1 MDLEQYVQQWRDFA
15 KKLER
20 SGRFEVASKIVRPYT
35 AAEIAE
41 MEDDLSSRFDAPG
54 FRIPEPLRGL
64 LGVTLSLRVQ
74 WVFREAAAPI
84 AGSVRLTP
92 QDVFETEAESG
103 VDHVD
108 FWETDRVFEPITD
121 DESVVAVMA
130 APTEA
135 PRLWFVDGE
144 DRWPLDLSIE
154 QYLAEAWRFKG
165 LYGWQ
170 RALATGGDTPALEQR
185 LSQALAALST

>member
-1 MDLEQYVQQWRDFA
+1 MDLERYVQQWRDFA
-15 KKLER
+15 EKLER
-20 SGRFEVASKIVRPYT
+20 SGRFEVASEIVRPYST
-35 AAEIAE
+35 SEIAE
-41 MEDDLSSRFDAPG
+41 MEDDLSSRLGAPG

-64 LGVTLSLRVQ
+64 LAVTLSLRVQ

-84 AGSVRLTP
+84 AASIRLTP
-92 QDVFETEAESG
+92 QDVFETEEESG
-103 VDHVD
+103 LDHVD
-108 FWETDRVFEPITD
+108 FWDTNRVLEPISDT
-121 DESVVAVMA
+121 ESVVVVMASPQA
-130 APTEA
+130 APT
-135 PRLWFVDGE
+135 LWFLDEE

-170 RALATGGDTPALEQR
+170 RALATGGDTSALAQR